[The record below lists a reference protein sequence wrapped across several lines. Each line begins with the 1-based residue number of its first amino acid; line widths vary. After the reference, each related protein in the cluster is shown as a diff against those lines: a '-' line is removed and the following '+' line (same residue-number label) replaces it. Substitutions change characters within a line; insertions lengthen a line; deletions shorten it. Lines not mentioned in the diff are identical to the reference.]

1 MRKIKIITD
10 TCGDLNKE
18 LLDKYSIDYVK
29 MNNVYNDQEIK
40 ATLTWD
46 WKTPHEFYQ
55 IMRNGERITTTQ
67 VPVDEF
73 NTVFNKYLSEGYD
86 IIYIG
91 CSLKQSGSVNT
102 GKVVARD
109 LLAKEEYKDARI
121 ECIDSLN
128 STVGE
133 GLLVIHAAELLLAG
147 KSFDEIVEDV
157 LDSRNLV
164 NQYATVATL
173 EWLKKSGRV
182 TASKAFFGNLF
193 GVKPVLISD
202 ADGTQTPIK
211 KAKGRANSL
220 KMIVDLLKESIVN
233 PEQQTIYIGHA
244 DCQEEEINLLK
255 DLIKKEI
262 PCKDIYTLHI
272 GPIVGASVG
281 PDTIGVWAFGREVTY
296 RVNAEN

>member
-1 MRKIKIITD
+1 MRKIKILTD

-18 LLDKYSIDYVK
+18 LLEKYDIDYVK
-29 MNNVYNDQEIK
+29 MNNVYHDQEIP
-40 ATLTWD
+40 ATLTWE
-46 WKTPHEFYQ
+46 WKNPHDFYQ

-67 VPVDEF
+67 VPVEEF
-73 NTVFNKYLSEGYD
+73 KTVFGKYLDEGYD

-109 LLAKEEYKDARI
+109 LLALDKYKDAKI

-133 GLLVIHAAELLLAG
+133 GLLAIFAAELRIQG
-147 KSFDEIVEDV
+147 KTFEEIVEEV
-157 LDSRNLV
+157 LKNRNNV
-164 NQYATVATL
+164 NEYAAVATL

-193 GVKPVLISD
+193 GVKPILISD

-220 KMIVDLLKESIVN
+220 RTIVELMKESIVDAEN
-233 PEQQTIYIGHA
+233 QTIYIGHA
-244 DCQEEEINLLK
+244 DCSEEELNLLK

-262 PCKDIYTLHI
+262 PCKDIYTLYI

-281 PDTIGVWAFGREVTY
+281 PDTIGIWAFGKEVTY
-296 RVNAEN
+296 RVNVEK